1 MCGLRTRL
9 RTDVDP
15 KQFLSPSN
23 CHREAY
29 RLAAAAE
36 VIPYFSSTTA
46 EFYTADPVKQRVLAL
61 SCLQSAA
68 TNQQV
73 TVSGHSLA

>member
-1 MCGLRTRL
+1 MCGL

-29 RLAAAAE
+29 RLAAAG
-36 VIPYFSSTTA
+36 VTPYFSSTKA
-46 EFYTADPVKQRVLAL
+46 EFYTADRVKQRVLAL